1 MLVWHGQS
9 WCGNGH
15 TCQRRSPPMRVCMYV
30 CMYVCIDI
38 KSLPHIAWRLQL
50 RSESWGIT
58 NKLIMR
64 VRYET
69 LSSSHQCSWEKI
81 SHIFT
86 GSTV

>member
-1 MLVWHGQS
+1 
-9 WCGNGH
+9 
-15 TCQRRSPPMRVCMYV
+15 
-30 CMYVCIDI
+30 MYVCINI

-58 NKLIMR
+58 NKLIRR

-81 SHIFT
+81 SHILDVFT
-86 GSTV
+86 THYIWYPIWYQIWYQIGYQI